1 MAAGSVVLFLLIYL
15 FIMLKPVVPY
25 LDYLVRKDF
34 IMENL
39 CVNREKPE
47 KQCKG
52 KCHLE
57 KQLRK
62 EINGSEQD
70 HAPPP
75 PRIDREE
82 IPKYLISGGEEHL
95 SPAVKKMEKS
105 SYYRSYSF
113 QYVPYVFHPPI
124 CGINAPGTRE
134 FS

>member
-1 MAAGSVVLFLLIYL
+1 MEKKRRALVRGSHHTISRSRSLAAGSVILFLLIYL

-39 CVNREKPE
+39 CVNREQPE
-47 KQCKG
+47 KQCNG

-75 PRIDREE
+75 PGIDREE
-82 IPKYLISGGEEHL
+82 FPKYPIVYTGG
-95 SPAVKKMEKS
+95 
-105 SYYRSYSF
+105 
-113 QYVPYVFHPPI
+113 VPVVD
-124 CGINAPGTRE
+124 
-134 FS
+134 